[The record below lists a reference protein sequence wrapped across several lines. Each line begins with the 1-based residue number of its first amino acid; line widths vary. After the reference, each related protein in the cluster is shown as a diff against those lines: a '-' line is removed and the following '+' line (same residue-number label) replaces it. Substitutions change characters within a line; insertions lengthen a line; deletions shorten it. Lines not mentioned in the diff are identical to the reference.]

1 MAFTPTTRKNSNNI
15 LFTFGSIIDCRLGVV
30 NYLRKHKEEFDSQY
44 LNYDYLDSDNEDY
57 LKQLRMSN
65 RELDPV
71 KMCFKGKAKD
81 SSEELYK
88 QILEEYYEDV
98 ITYAPKTTMVHLI
111 EGYYKFKII
120 KSTIVCR
127 STFEE
132 SFARDLFKEKANIL
146 LVKSYKDVDLSGFAR
161 LVVGDINDVLGFKK
175 VGFLHIAV
183 LDYVENFI
191 LAENP
196 VTHKD
201 EKLMLPYILLPL
213 SDNNVFEIMNPY
225 KINGGS

>member
-1 MAFTPTTRKNSNNI
+1 M
-15 LFTFGSIIDCRLGVV
+15 
-30 NYLRKHKEEFDSQY
+30 KE
-44 LNYDYLDSDNEDY
+44 
-57 LKQLRMSN
+57 
-65 RELDPV
+65 
-71 KMCFKGKAKD
+71 
-81 SSEELYK
+81 YK
-88 QILEEYYEDV
+88 YTINGNKYEV
-98 ITYAPKTTMVHLI
+98 
-111 EGYYKFKII
+111 
-120 KSTIVCR
+120 
-127 STFEE
+127 
-132 SFARDLFKEKANIL
+132 
-146 LVKSYKDVDLSGFAR
+146 
-161 LVVGDINDVLGFKK
+161 VVGDINDVLGFKK